1 MRHISRKD
9 LLGKQFSLMQKRYG
23 TKDFS
28 FHPMT
33 YVLPEDYKNL
43 VKIMA
48 ARYVVPNFIFIFFF
62 YLLPIFLW
70 IFLSHQYIHSMAKFT
85 KLYFPSWW
93 ENDVT
98 FQLARN
104 TLTFHVEILS
114 IEMWKVKVLLAKL
127 KSQISIS
134 FLNFSQ
140 TSSLSKQIKVQS
152 VLKKYF
158 ILCHRV

>member
-23 TKDFS
+23 TKDFA

-62 YLLPIFLW
+62 TFYLYFFESSCL
-70 IFLSHQYIHSMAKFT
+70 IHSMAKFT

-127 KSQISIS
+127 KLVKLSSIS

-140 TSSLSKQIKVQS
+140 TSLSKQIKVKS
-152 VLKKYF
+152 VLKKIF
-158 ILCHRV
+158 HTLP

>member
-1 MRHISRKD
+1 MQVRSKRKSTLIGNPFEQRAEDAKIFSGYHVGVKLCQFPKMRHISRKD

-62 YLLPIFLW
+62 TFY
-70 IFLSHQYIHSMAKFT
+70 
-85 KLYFPSWW
+85 LYFFESSCLISS
-93 ENDVT
+93 T
-98 FQLARN
+98 S
-104 TLTFHVEILS
+104 TLWQNLQNCIFHPGGR
-114 IEMWKVKVLLAKL
+114 MMM
-127 KSQISIS
+127 
-134 FLNFSQ
+134 
-140 TSSLSKQIKVQS
+140 
-152 VLKKYF
+152 
-158 ILCHRV
+158 